1 MPNTINLKK
10 LAMGSLAVAALA
22 ASQGA
27 IAHTRLETPTVVEGA
42 RVRNYEVIAH
52 GCNLPSTGGKNAPS
66 YGTSVVF
73 PNAVNYVPIIGVNS
87 NNTGATAGW
96 QYATY
101 TTNPASTYYSP
112 LAGIVTW
119 IRGGGAWQSDQNAF
133 QAGQNKVDANGNKDG
148 FWAGGSY
155 FDQSITTSVDT
166 PFYVQAVT
174 IAPTSCARSITFML
188 AIADVCNINSVSTT
202 ATDNDVLYWSPIP
215 NFIGVPGAPFGTP
228 AGSTTNTNVSPSG
241 VPVGKPYSNY
251 DGYTDAAHTLPGDGW
266 GSPASLKVTRNL
278 TTNPLPAG
286 CNGNGGLGDDIFVF
300 PSAHQINTEIPV
312 YSGAN
317 QTGTLYWQ

>member
-1 MPNTINLKK
+1 MSNRINLKK
-10 LAMGSLAVAALA
+10 LALGSLAAAALA

-52 GCNLPSTGGKNAPS
+52 GCNSPSTGGKNAPT

-73 PNAVNYVPIIGVNS
+73 PNAVSYNPIIGVNS
-87 NNTGATAGW
+87 NNTGATAGL
-96 QYATY
+96 AGTVY
-101 TTNPASTYYSP
+101 TTNKASSYYSP

-119 IRGGGAWQSDQNAF
+119 IRGGGAWQSDQNEF
-133 QAGQNKVDANGNKDG
+133 QAGQNKVDAAGNKDG
-148 FWAGGSY
+148 FWAGGSL

-174 IAPTSCARSITFML
+174 IVPTSCVRSITFEL

-215 NFIGVPGAPFGTP
+215 NFSGVPGAPFGTP
-228 AGSTTNTNVSPSG
+228 AGLPTSTNLPG
-241 VPVGKPYSNY
+241 GIPVGKPYSNY
-251 DGYTDAAHTLPGDGW
+251 DGYTDVGHTLPGDGW
-266 GSPASLKVTRNL
+266 GSPATLKITRNL

-286 CNGNGGLGDDIFVF
+286 CSGNGGQGDDIFVF
-300 PSAHQINTEIPV
+300 PAAQQINAEIPV

-317 QTGTLYWQ
+317 QTGTVYWH